1 MFLPSNGII
10 VSVCRLYIRIYWG
23 NIMDYYSL
31 FKYAFAAAAVVLIVI
46 GVSGISR
53 KRRAGDDFV
62 RQFKKQHPFVDAAAG
77 VMITD
82 YKEVVVNRDTTFKMW
97 KVSDIA
103 YVNTLSSMSRIGQP
117 QRYINFLDSDMNPVA
132 GQLFAPSGI
141 SVRNYQ
147 NSDHICVIGDNQVR
161 DVYELLRRHNTYI
174 KLLKDGVEQ
183 I

>member
-1 MFLPSNGII
+1 
-10 VSVCRLYIRIYWG
+10 
-23 NIMDYYSL
+23 MDYYSL

-62 RQFKKQHPFVDAAAG
+62 TQFKKQHPFVDAAAG

-82 YKEVVVNRDTTFKMW
+82 FKEVVVNRDTTFKMW

-117 QRYINFLDSDMNPVA
+117 QRYINFLDSDMNPVE

-141 SVRNYQ
+141 TVQNYQ
-147 NSDHICVIGDNQVR
+147 SSDHICVIGDNQVR
-161 DVYELLRRHNTYI
+161 DVYELLRRHNTFI

>member
-1 MFLPSNGII
+1 
-10 VSVCRLYIRIYWG
+10 
-23 NIMDYYSL
+23 MDYYSL

-117 QRYINFLDSDMNPVA
+117 QRYI
-132 GQLFAPSGI
+132 
-141 SVRNYQ
+141 
-147 NSDHICVIGDNQVR
+147 
-161 DVYELLRRHNTYI
+161 
-174 KLLKDGVEQ
+174 EQ
-183 I
+183 RPYLCHR

>member
-1 MFLPSNGII
+1 
-10 VSVCRLYIRIYWG
+10 
-23 NIMDYYSL
+23 
-31 FKYAFAAAAVVLIVI
+31 
-46 GVSGISR
+46 
-53 KRRAGDDFV
+53 
-62 RQFKKQHPFVDAAAG
+62 
-77 VMITD
+77 MITD
-82 YKEVVVNRDTTFKMW
+82 FKEVVVNRDTTFKMW

-117 QRYINFLDSDMNPVA
+117 QRYINFLDSDMNPVE

-141 SVRNYQ
+141 TVQNYQ
-147 NSDHICVIGDNQVR
+147 SSDHICVIGDNQVR